1 MEQKENGEVLEQAE
15 VEYPRNPH
23 ELTEEEKKEI
33 LSVFAET
40 NENKRRRAGF
50 KLTIKNQI
58 ILVGVVLAVAALL
71 LGSYFLF
78 LKEEAP
84 LPPFY
89 VLDEQTVTVLDALDA
104 DVEIIFCNRVEGELT
119 EEGDPNV
126 YRIYTYAT
134 LYATQTGDVDISFN
148 TGDTF
153 NGVKVVCGG
162 KTLEY
167 TYASFYKSRPV
178 DNAV

>member
-1 MEQKENGEVLEQAE
+1 MSMEQKENGEVLEQTE
-15 VEYPRNPH
+15 VEYPRDPH

-40 NENKRRRAGF
+40 NENKRRRTGF

-89 VLDEQTVTVLDALDA
+89 VLDEQTVTVLDALDEFVCFFHDGQVSSKVSVINFMEA
-104 DVEIIFCNRVEGELT
+104 QAFQCGYHLS
-119 EEGDPNV
+119 GD
-126 YRIYTYAT
+126 R
-134 LYATQTGDVDISFN
+134 
-148 TGDTF
+148 
-153 NGVKVVCGG
+153 
-162 KTLEY
+162 
-167 TYASFYKSRPV
+167 
-178 DNAV
+178 